1 MDIAKIF
8 TNGRSQAVRIPKKY
22 RFQTKH
28 VLIFR
33 RGDEIILKEKPD
45 SWDNFFEEQSVF
57 GEDYLSEREN
67 SHPQERDF
75 E

>member
-1 MDIAKIF
+1 MVEARLLGYLKSTD
-8 TNGRSQAVRIPKKY
+8 S
-22 RFQTKH
+22 KH